1 MGEKALFWLTCVSF
15 GCEADLLSSV
25 NSPHLVQHSSL
36 AGLDKC
42 ELCPFQNLNFSL

>member
-1 MGEKALFWLTCVSF
+1 MGKKALSWLNCGSF
-15 GCEADLLSSV
+15 GFKADFLSSV
-25 NSPHLVQHSSL
+25 NSQHLVRHSSL